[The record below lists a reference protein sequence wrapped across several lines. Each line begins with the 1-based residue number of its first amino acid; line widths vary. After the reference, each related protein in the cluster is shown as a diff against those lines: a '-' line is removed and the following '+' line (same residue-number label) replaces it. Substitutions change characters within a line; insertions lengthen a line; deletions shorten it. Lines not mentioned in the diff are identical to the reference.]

1 MTLHA
6 IGELL
11 GAGALVLGIGA
22 VLALA
27 WLVPHRAFHHLRA
40 PAGRV
45 LQDPR
50 LAGLRRRAP
59 GLVAFAER
67 HAHDP
72 RPSWLRLVL
81 GALCFGGGVLWFVHL
96 LRGVLHD
103 GRLVTADHCLHNTVA
118 TFDSAALVRFYS
130 AVTNLASTAFVA
142 PLVAALAL
150 VFWLAGRRRESVGLA
165 LALVGAMGLSTT
177 FKVLIRRPRPPEAVA
192 LFRDSSFPSGHT
204 LVATAVY
211 GFLAYLVLRDEPR
224 RAWHWLL
231 AAPLLFLVGAVPLSR
246 IYLGMHWPYDTVGSL
261 ALAGAWLAIL
271 IALFKYPPLVAGLP
285 VAARPVRW
293 LPWALAGLMVVLA
306 GYAAWLADRRPQA
319 KLAPPAVGVQTIPP
333 AAVFGSF
340 PATLPRT
347 SEDAV
352 GGLMEPVSFVFVGDT
367 GPLIGAF
374 ASAGWQLAQPPSV
387 HGLLRELW
395 SVAANR
401 ADPRGP
407 ATPAFY
413 GGQPQDLTFEKPG
426 DPSGSIRRRHHTR
439 LWRTALCVAPRCT
452 PVWVATASYDEGIKM
467 IAEPYLL
474 THRIDPR
481 VDRER
486 DLIAR
491 DLRQAGARVVTEIP
505 VTAPTRGHNAGGDSF
520 VTDGRAYVVVV
531 GESGPVAGASGP
543 APVTARTTRV
553 RSSAKPCA
561 PLSGEAPG
569 GPGCDHSSRRER
581 RAPAKAS
588 GESWPCSARNTCR
601 RSSPKSSPDGAAASG
616 MPSEKTTSRSPA
628 SREVRDSA

>member
-6 IGELL
+6 ISELL

-22 VLALA
+22 VFALA

-45 LQDPR
+45 LQSPR
-50 LAGLRRRAP
+50 LAGVRRRVP
-59 GLVAFAER
+59 GLLSFVER

-81 GALCFGGGVLWFVHL
+81 GALCFAGGVLWFVHL
-96 LRGVLHD
+96 MRGVLHD
-103 GRLVTADHCLHNTVA
+103 GRLVTADRCLHNVVA

-130 AVTNLASTAFVA
+130 AVTTLASTAFVA
-142 PLVAALAL
+142 PLVGVLAV
-150 VFWLAGRRRESVGLA
+150 VFWLAGRRRESLGLVLA
-165 LALVGAMGLSTT
+165 LGGALGLSTA
-177 FKVLIRRPRPPEAVA
+177 FKLVIRRPRPPEAVA

-204 LVATAVY
+204 LVAAAVY

-224 RAWHWLL
+224 RPWHWLL
-231 AAPLLFLVGAVPLSR
+231 AGPLLFLVGAVPLSR

-271 IALFKYPPLVAGLP
+271 IALFKYPPLVARLP
-285 VAARPVRW
+285 LAARPVRW
-293 LPWALAGLMVVLA
+293 LPWALASLAAVLA
-306 GYAAWLADRRPQA
+306 CYAAWLAARNPQA
-319 KLAPPAVGVQTIPP
+319 KLAPPLAAVQMIPP
-333 AAVFGSF
+333 AAALGAF
-340 PATLPRT
+340 PAALPKT

-352 GGLMEPVSFVFVGDT
+352 GGLMEPICFVFVGDT
-367 GPLIGAF
+367 GPIIAAF
-374 ASAGWQLAQPPSV
+374 ARAGWQLAQPPSV
-387 HGLLRELW
+387 RGLLRELW

-439 LWRTALCVAPRCT
+439 LWRTGLCVAPSCT
-452 PVWVATASYDEGIKM
+452 PLWVATASYDAGIKM
-467 IAEPYLL
+467 VAEPYLL

-486 DLIAR
+486 DLIAG
-491 DLRQAGARVVTEIP
+491 DLRRAGARVVTEIP

-520 VTDGRAYVVVV
+520 VTDGRAYVVVF
-531 GESGPVAGASGP
+531 GASGP
-543 APVTARTTRV
+543 GAAQGQTPNAAVSSTATPPAKVVPEPPRKVFQSKCSPRT
-553 RSSAKPCA
+553 A
-561 PLSGEAPG
+561 PLQARQPG
-569 GPGCDHSSRRER
+569 TD
-581 RAPAKAS
+581 A
-588 GESWPCSARNTCR
+588 W
-601 RSSPKSSPDGAAASG
+601 
-616 MPSEKTTSRSPA
+616 
-628 SREVRDSA
+628 